1 MEVVV
6 QELGNGASPSLGSFD
21 LRLDYDAAVVS
32 AVQADFFGFLGAP
45 LSLSDAQFEPGSLRI
60 GEQSLLTDPAAL
72 DALQPDGF
80 PLARISFDTLA
91 IGTSELAF
99 SLTLLVEARGGFL
112 PLDGIGSA
120 GIRVIPEPTTAALVG
135 LGLLLTG
142 LAAPRVR

>member
-1 MEVVV
+1 MPRRR
-6 QELGNGASPSLGSFD
+6 SDPSIYAWTTTPRS
-21 LRLDYDAAVVS
+21 S
-32 AVQADFFGFLGAP
+32 ARCRRTSSDSSAH